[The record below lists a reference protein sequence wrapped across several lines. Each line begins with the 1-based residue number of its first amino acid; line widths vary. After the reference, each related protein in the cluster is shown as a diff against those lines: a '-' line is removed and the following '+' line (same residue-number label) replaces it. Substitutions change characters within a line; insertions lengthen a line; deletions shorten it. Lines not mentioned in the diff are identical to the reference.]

1 MKKILKYE
9 SKRKINKQRFQ
20 FFLHKGG
27 AVHFFLILA
36 TTIYIIANSIKQI
49 IDTINKNEL
58 TFIFATISLIAAI
71 FALIAQMIK
80 FCLDWKKFFSPVAN
94 VYEYKNKINK
104 KDVLKIFFAKDHKV
118 LSEKALQSGYVIAKR
133 ENSSYVYSDEVN
145 KLLFEE
151 KYNLKVVVKNK
162 IVTEEEQ
169 IVLASILQK
178 YVESKGNI
186 YNDQLL
192 GQVTDLFIDLP
203 KEIILNKTCY
213 FSNKATNDIVYSKF
227 CSKTKQTYEF
237 NGYKFTLDANNQ
249 LYDLRDSNAAN
260 IIGVSTIIL
269 TNDNHLILSI
279 QNSNSDESAG
289 LIVATGSGS
298 ATVKDYQKHQ
308 SFYEFLTTGME
319 RELIEETSNSLR
331 YKDLS
336 LWFRLFNQKIIR
348 TYKNQ
353 EKQLQSRLKEL
364 FKPNSTKVYCYNR
377 ILHRGGKPDFF
388 GITKVN
394 VSSTEIKPLIDDC
407 NRHTKELLI
416 NELKLLLGKKK
427 DKMDDVLN
435 AYDAMLSKL
444 NNGIII
450 DGKYS
455 VIKEYIDFKKEAT
468 KNYNLKFRPLE
479 YENLGLFMISLDK
492 LKKMTLLNDNQ
503 IFSLQ
508 VEYMVRCLVKII
520 EKI

>member
-1 MKKILKYE
+1 MVQIRRIKMIPLMNLDRQYASLQEQLDEAALKVLHSGNYILGEEVTEFEKEFANYCGVKY
-9 SKRKINKQRFQ
+9 
-20 FFLHKGG
+20 
-27 AVHFFLILA
+27 AVGVGNGTDAL
-36 TTIYIIANSIKQI
+36 IIALQACGIKPGDEVI
-49 IDTINKNEL
+49 TCAMS
-58 TFIFATISLIAAI
+58 FFATAEAI
-71 FALIAQMIK
+71 GIVGAT
-80 FCLDWKKFFSPVAN
+80 PVF
-94 VYEYKNKINK
+94 VDCK
-104 KDVLKIFFAKDHKV
+104 KDTFVIDSAKIE
-118 LSEKALQSGYVIAKR
+118 EKITNKTKAIIPIHLYGQCAEMDEIKNIAK
-133 ENSSYVYSDEVN
+133 
-145 KLLFEE
+145 

-364 FKPNSTKVYCYNR
+364 FKPNSTKVYCYNT

-407 NRHTKELLI
+407 NRHTKE
-416 NELKLLLGKKK
+416 
-427 DKMDDVLN
+427 
-435 AYDAMLSKL
+435 
-444 NNGIII
+444 
-450 DGKYS
+450 
-455 VIKEYIDFKKEAT
+455 
-468 KNYNLKFRPLE
+468 
-479 YENLGLFMISLDK
+479 
-492 LKKMTLLNDNQ
+492 
-503 IFSLQ
+503 
-508 VEYMVRCLVKII
+508 
-520 EKI
+520 